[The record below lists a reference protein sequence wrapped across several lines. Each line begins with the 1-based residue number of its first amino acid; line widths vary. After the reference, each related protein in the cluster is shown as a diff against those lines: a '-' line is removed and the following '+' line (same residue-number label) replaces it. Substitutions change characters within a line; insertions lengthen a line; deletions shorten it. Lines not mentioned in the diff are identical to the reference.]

1 MSKFCGTC
9 GSMAADEARVCG
21 NCGTPFEA
29 AQNNFV
35 QPQNNFTQP
44 QYQQSYQPVNM
55 YAPAPAPKKSKKG
68 IIIGAA
74 VAVVAIIVAVV
85 IALSNGGGSSSKEK
99 EEKKN
104 TAKSVASQVVSYL
117 LDGDA
122 DALVDFTSND
132 FLNYAV
138 EEFGYDKNGV
148 KELLKEQYEEY
159 TDYIMEAKAEGY
171 KVSCELGDYEES
183 DEIEEIQSDMGD
195 NITDIYIYEAVFC
208 FEDEDGYKDEEDVG
222 IMVWKNDGEWEFVTL
237 DF

>member
-85 IALSNGGGSSSKEK
+85 IVLSNGGGSKK
-99 EEKKN
+99 VEKKES
-104 TAKSVASQVVSYL
+104 AKDVADKAISYL
-117 LDGDA
+117 VKA
-122 DALVDFTSND
+122 DAEALARYCSKDFADGYGTD
-132 FLNYAV
+132 ELE
-138 EEFGYDKNGV
+138 EEF
-148 KELLKEQYEEY
+148 EY
-159 TDYIMEAKAEGY
+159 FT
-171 KVSCELGDYEES
+171 
-183 DEIEEIQSDMGD
+183 DEIEEILDYGF
-195 NITDIYIYEAVFC
+195 NITYEVTGDYESDELNEIQEEYGKDISDVHIYEYNVSFTHPDYGT
-208 FEDEDGYKDEEDVG
+208 ENEYIDV
-222 IMVWKNDGEWEFVTL
+222 IVWKNDGEWEFVTF
-237 DF
+237 D